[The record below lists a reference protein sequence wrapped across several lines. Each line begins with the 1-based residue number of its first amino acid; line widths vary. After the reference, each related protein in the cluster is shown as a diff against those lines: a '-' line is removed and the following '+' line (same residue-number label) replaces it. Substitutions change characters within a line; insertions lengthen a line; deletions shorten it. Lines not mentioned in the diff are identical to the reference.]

1 MANKDTISRINSMA
15 KGILGYDKP
24 DMIRRDAW
32 GSSIN
37 FDDAKPDYARAF
49 FIADILSGPEVDLV
63 PEEHAGRL
71 VNDLRQIHSALDSI
85 NAFRVEEG
93 GGADRRNEAI
103 RNLRRWSEELLA
115 NWSGTLALINYRRG
129 SFSTHLAAAEA
140 AAKKAAENTKLTE
153 QVLVDAKG
161 ALNSEVDSV
170 KSMLTAIQRERE
182 TVITAARAFSAET
195 AAAGHRTA
203 YPNRAAL
210 LESSATRWLVASVSL
225 ALLTLVAAALVWWF
239 SRNQG
244 TSANEFLPSLG
255 PKMVILGIFFT
266 ATVWCGRNYRSLQH
280 EAAVYT
286 HRSVS
291 LDVFPVLLAAAPD
304 RAKETVLLEAT
315 RSLFTSSPSA
325 WSQDSDH
332 KLVEIVQSGLPR
344 GNG

>member
-1 MANKDTISRINSMA
+1 MA
-15 KGILGYDKP
+15 KAILGYDKP
-24 DMIRRDAW
+24 DMIRREAW

-37 FDDAKPDYARAF
+37 FDDAKPDYSRAF
-49 FIADILSGPEVDLV
+49 FIAEILSGSEVDLV
-63 PEEHAGRL
+63 PDEHAGRL
-71 VNDLRQIHSALDSI
+71 IDDLSRISSALDSI

-93 GGADRRNEAI
+93 GGAGRRNEAI
-103 RNLRRWSEELLA
+103 QGLRRWSEHLLA
-115 NWSGTLALINYRRG
+115 NWGGTLALVNYRRG

-140 AAKKAAENTKLTE
+140 AAKKATENTKLIE
-153 QVLVDAKG
+153 QVLADAKS
-161 ALNSEVDSV
+161 ALVSETQSA

-182 TVITAARAFSAET
+182 TVITAARTFSAET
-195 AAAGHRTA
+195 AAAGHKTA
-203 YPNRAAL
+203 YSTRATL
-210 LESSATRWLVASVSL
+210 LESAATRWLAASVVL
-225 ALLTLVAAALVWWF
+225 ALLTLGAAALLWWL
-239 SRNQG
+239 SPDQG
-244 TSANEFLPSLG
+244 ALAKEFLPSLG

-315 RSLFTSSPSA
+315 RSLFASSPSA

-344 GNG
+344 SNN